1 MATRE
6 PPREPALSGGAAG
19 GIVFAACVLTLVGVF
34 QVIAGLTAIFDDEF
48 FVVTRD
54 YTFDLDTTAWGWLHL
69 LIGLLLVVTGFG
81 LFGRRTWAVA
91 LAIALALLSAVAN
104 FFFIP
109 YFPVWSVIVIALNI
123 WVIWSLTRAGAIR
136 T

>member
-1 MATRE
+1 MSRRLPAPRATWTRRNGARGGEPNGMAT
-6 PPREPALSGGAAG
+6 REPALSGGAAG

-69 LIGLLLVVTGFG
+69 LIGLRWSSRDSACSGAAP
-81 LFGRRTWAVA
+81 GRW
-91 LAIALALLSAVAN
+91 
-104 FFFIP
+104 P
-109 YFPVWSVIVIALNI
+109 
-123 WVIWSLTRAGAIR
+123 
-136 T
+136 